1 MRLLLVALWL
11 MAAGTDDADRVR
23 RAKELFFDRKYAE
36 ARDAWTA
43 VLGQTQGAE
52 ARVAA
57 YWIARSSEN
66 LGEHERAFREYGEFL
81 ARPSPDRAL
90 VEEARTSRVGLAAR
104 LYKQGQ
110 KQHLPV
116 LEEALKDP
124 SKTVRYYTALQLAGL
139 GREAGRPAVPILCRI
154 VEQEPDEDLVERAKL
169 ALLKVDPRCLS
180 RPGGSDRPPTA
191 SGPAR
196 WLKVRIFQGGRA
208 EPAVSV
214 NLPVALAEL
223 AFKSLPDDARR
234 ELKKKGYDADN
245 FWEQLR
251 KLPRAE
257 IIDIRGDNA
266 ERIQIWIE

>member
-1 MRLLLVALWL
+1 MRLWVMALSLL
-11 MAAGTDDADRVR
+11 AAGTEDADRVR

-36 ARDAWTA
+36 AREAWAA
-43 VLGQTQGAE
+43 VLGQAQGAE
-52 ARVAA
+52 ANAAA
-57 YWIARSSEN
+57 YWMARSSEN

-81 ARPSPDRAL
+81 ARRSPDRAL

-104 LYKQGQ
+104 LYKKGQ

-139 GREAGRPAVPILCRI
+139 GGEAGRPAVPILCRI
-154 VEQEPDEDLVERAKL
+154 AEQETDEDLVERAKL
-169 ALLKVDPRCLS
+169 ALLKLDPTCLS
-180 RPGGSDRPPTA
+180 RAGRTDRLA
-191 SGPAR
+191 ESGPAR
-196 WLKVRIFQGGRA
+196 WLKVRIFEGGRA

-251 KLPRAE
+251 KLPRAQ